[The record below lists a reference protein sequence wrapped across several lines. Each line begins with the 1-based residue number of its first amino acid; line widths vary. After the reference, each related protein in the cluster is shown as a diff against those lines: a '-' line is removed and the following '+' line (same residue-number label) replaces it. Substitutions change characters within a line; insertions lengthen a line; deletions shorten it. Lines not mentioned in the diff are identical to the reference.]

1 MTEKIYYNTLM
12 KKLFLILTLM
22 LTISANASQ
31 KLYLEAL
38 EDFSSLNPNKTF
50 SAKILEGEI
59 EGTTLSVGDKL
70 NCIFEEKKE
79 AKRAKIDAKIF
90 FKLESYENEQ
100 GIHKISQNLSAKY
113 AKNVLNKE
121 TIKRNVTLKKAAKT
135 AASVAGGAIVE
146 GGKYIVSFA
155 DGIITNPEGNRLKS
169 GAKQLYDDSFL
180 SYVEYGDEIDI
191 KTGDKFY
198 FVIKSQD

>member
-1 MTEKIYYNTLM
+1 M
-12 KKLFLILTLM
+12 KKLFLTLSIM
-22 LTISANASQ
+22 LLFSAFASE

-38 EDFSSLNPNKTF
+38 EDFNSLNPNKTF

-59 EGTTLSVGDKL
+59 EGTSLAVGDKL
-70 NCIFEEKKE
+70 NCVFEEKKE

-90 FKLESYENEQ
+90 FKLESYENDE
-100 GIHKISQNLSAKY
+100 GVHKITQNLSAKY

-121 TIKRNVTLKKAAKT
+121 TIKRNVTPKKAAKT
-135 AASVAGGAIVE
+135 AAKVAGGAIVE

-180 SYVEYGDEIDI
+180 SYVEYGEEIDI
-191 KTGDKFY
+191 KIGDKFY
-198 FVIKSQD
+198 FVIKSED

>member
-1 MTEKIYYNTLM
+1 M
-12 KKLFLILTLM
+12 KKLFLTLSIM
-22 LTISANASQ
+22 LLFSAFASE

-38 EDFSSLNPNKTF
+38 EDFNSLNPNKTF

-59 EGTTLSVGDKL
+59 EGTSLGVGDKL
-70 NCIFEEKKE
+70 NCVFEEKRE

-90 FKLESYENEQ
+90 FKLESYENDE
-100 GIHKISQNLSAKY
+100 GAHKITQNLSAKY

-121 TIKRNVTLKKAAKT
+121 TIKRNVTPKKAAKT
-135 AASVAGGAIVE
+135 AAKVAGGAIVE

-180 SYVEYGDEIDI
+180 SYVEYGEEIDI
-191 KTGDKFY
+191 KIGDKFY
-198 FVIKSQD
+198 FVIKSED